1 MRWIDRIWREDR
13 RAKAT
18 PARIAMVLADGVI
31 RSTNVLRI
39 QIQQQAATEI
49 DRKRFEGEACV
60 LECLLFEWFLRD
72 IVVAVEFSRHA
83 SKIQDALAR
92 RVAAD
97 LDRSGLSPAVLLDLE
112 RLRRERFVQY
122 RDAAGVRMSLQSLG
136 VAAWR
141 RIADAESPSDR
152 MTMALAIRATA
163 ELQALRGLAKK
174 YALVIPFLS
183 SRAEAHDS

>member
-1 MRWIDRIWREDR
+1 MRWIDRFWREDA

-18 PARIAMVLADGVI
+18 PARLATVLADGVT

-39 QIQQQAATEI
+39 QIQRQAFSEI
-49 DRKRFEGEACV
+49 DHKRFESEACV

-72 IVVAVEFSRHA
+72 MVVAVEFSRHA
-83 SKIQDALAR
+83 ARIQDALAR
-92 RVAAD
+92 RVAGD

-112 RLRRERFVQY
+112 RLRRERFVEY
-122 RDAAGVRMSLQSLG
+122 RDAAGVRMSLQRLG
-136 VAAWR
+136 AVAR
-141 RIADAESPSDR
+141 QRIADLERPSDR

-174 YALVIPFLS
+174 YALVSPFLS
-183 SRAEAHDS
+183 PRAEADGK

>member
-1 MRWIDRIWREDR
+1 MRWIERFWREDG

-18 PARIAMVLADGVI
+18 PARLATVLADGVT

-39 QIQQQAATEI
+39 QIQRQAFAEI
-49 DRKRFEGEACV
+49 DPKRFESEACV

-72 IVVAVEFSRHA
+72 MVVAVEFSRHA
-83 SKIQDALAR
+83 PRIQDALAG
-92 RVAAD
+92 RVARD
-97 LDRSGLSPAVLLDLE
+97 LDRSGLTPAVLLDLA
-112 RLRRERFVQY
+112 RLRRERFVEY

-136 VAAWR
+136 AAAWR
-141 RIADAESPSDR
+141 RIADVESPSDR

-183 SRAEAHDS
+183 PRAEAEDN

>member
-1 MRWIDRIWREDR
+1 M
-13 RAKAT
+13 
-18 PARIAMVLADGVI
+18 AR
-31 RSTNVLRI
+31 
-39 QIQQQAATEI
+39 
-49 DRKRFEGEACV
+49 
-60 LECLLFEWFLRD
+60 
-72 IVVAVEFSRHA
+72 
-83 SKIQDALAR
+83 
-92 RVAAD
+92 D
-97 LDRSGLSPAVLLDLE
+97 LDRSGLTPAVLLDLA
-112 RLRRERFVQY
+112 RLRRERFVEY

-136 VAAWR
+136 AAAWR